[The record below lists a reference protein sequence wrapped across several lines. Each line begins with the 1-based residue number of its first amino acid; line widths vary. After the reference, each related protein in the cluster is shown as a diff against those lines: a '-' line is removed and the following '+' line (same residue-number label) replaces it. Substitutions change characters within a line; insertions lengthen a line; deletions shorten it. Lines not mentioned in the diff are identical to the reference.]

1 MKEKKSKKV
10 DKTPSKVKTTKEL
23 MMARKKELQSRGG
36 GGGIFFPKDGVTR
49 MRILSQGDDKE
60 LGMEVTIFY
69 LNKQS
74 IISPKTFDEPCP
86 IFDKYLELKSSD
98 DDDDKELAKLLI
110 PKRRYIIG
118 ATIYK
123 DERGK
128 EIDKE
133 NIGVPVQVPASVYND
148 IIDYFLDEDDWG
160 DMTDIKEGYDI
171 KITRSGK
178 GMKDTQYSVSPCPGK
193 KDIGKEYRP
202 KMDLEQ
208 VMRKRVK
215 SYDELEDIL
224 KKFLNGDT
232 EDEDE
237 EKPKKKKKKSSKD
250 I

>member
-1 MKEKKSKKV
+1 MAKKLKEKV
-10 DKTPSKVKTTKEL
+10 DKTPGKVKSTREL
-23 MMARKKELQSRGG
+23 MVERKKALQVKSGS
-36 GGGIFFPKDGVTR
+36 GGIFFPKDGTTR
-49 MRILSQGDDKE
+49 LRVLSQGDDKE
-60 LGMEVTIFY
+60 LGMEVVIFY
-69 LNKQS
+69 LNKSS
-74 IISPKTFDEPCP
+74 ILSPKTFDEPCP
-86 IFDKYLELKSSD
+86 IFDKYMELKASD
-98 DDDDKELAKLLI
+98 DDDDKELAKLLV

-128 EIDKE
+128 EVDKD
-133 NIGVPVQVPASVYND
+133 NIGVPVQIPASVYND

-171 KITRSGK
+171 KIIRSGK

-193 KDIGKEYRP
+193 KDIGKEFRP

-208 VMRKRVK
+208 IMRKRLK

-224 KKFLNGDT
+224 SKFLNGGG
-232 EDEDE
+232 EEEE
-237 EKPKKKKKKSSKD
+237 EKPKKKKKTSKD